1 MNQNSLYDHFLVIRI
16 TMAILE
22 ATASMTGSF
31 VIRDMNARAV
41 SHIEHGMN
49 YEAVQELRR
58 AMGYLSTYLNQELE
72 DATASSSFDSP
83 YHGSTTPNRSDSEL
97 VERHGSGS
105 RTITANASVSSS
117 SIGEA
122 NDRTRSNNRMDQNTV
137 SSPQLQ
143 LQHGPNIYDS
153 TQQDQAPS
161 SINGCRTVSTQASA
175 VASLYYSS
183 ANAEGNGSRGSHMMH
198 EHTVYLPQLRHSHVI
213 YDFAFRLPFSD
224 EAIKSVEFRTQ
235 AIVVLLYNT
244 ALAFHR
250 CGIQSGRSVP
260 LDRAAVSYKSILT
273 MMGPNALQLYPE
285 IVVAVLA
292 ITINLAHIHLELRQ
306 VPEFLSVRA
315 ILRDLMS
322 SMSQDQVSLSDY
334 GFFNL
339 SLFCLDREDVSYAPA
354 A

>member
-1 MNQNSLYDHFLVIRI
+1 MH
-16 TMAILE
+16 
-22 ATASMTGSF
+22 
-31 VIRDMNARAV
+31 
-41 SHIEHGMN
+41 
-49 YEAVQELRR
+49 
-58 AMGYLSTYLNQELE
+58 
-72 DATASSSFDSP
+72 
-83 YHGSTTPNRSDSEL
+83 
-97 VERHGSGS
+97 
-105 RTITANASVSSS
+105 
-117 SIGEA
+117 
-122 NDRTRSNNRMDQNTV
+122 QNTV

-143 LQHGPNIYDS
+143 LQHGPNTYDS
-153 TQQDQAPS
+153 SHQDRAPS
-161 SINGCRTVSTQASA
+161 SINGCRTAA
-175 VASLYYSS
+175 VASLSYSS
-183 ANAEGNGSRGSHMMH
+183 ANEEGTGSRGSHMMH
-198 EHTVYLPQLRHSHVI
+198 EHTVSLPQLRHSHVI

-250 CGIQSGRSVP
+250 HGIQSGRSVP
-260 LDRAAVSYKSILT
+260 LDHAAVSYKSILT
-273 MMGPNALQLYPE
+273 MMGPNASQLYPE

>member
-1 MNQNSLYDHFLVIRI
+1 
-16 TMAILE
+16 
-22 ATASMTGSF
+22 
-31 VIRDMNARAV
+31 
-41 SHIEHGMN
+41 
-49 YEAVQELRR
+49 
-58 AMGYLSTYLNQELE
+58 
-72 DATASSSFDSP
+72 
-83 YHGSTTPNRSDSEL
+83 
-97 VERHGSGS
+97 
-105 RTITANASVSSS
+105 
-117 SIGEA
+117 
-122 NDRTRSNNRMDQNTV
+122 
-137 SSPQLQ
+137 
-143 LQHGPNIYDS
+143 
-153 TQQDQAPS
+153 
-161 SINGCRTVSTQASA
+161 
-175 VASLYYSS
+175 
-183 ANAEGNGSRGSHMMH
+183 
-198 EHTVYLPQLRHSHVI
+198 
-213 YDFAFRLPFSD
+213 
-224 EAIKSVEFRTQ
+224 
-235 AIVVLLYNT
+235 LYNT

>member
-1 MNQNSLYDHFLVIRI
+1 
-16 TMAILE
+16 MAILE

-58 AMGYLSTYLNQELE
+58 AMGYLSTYLNQELQ

-97 VERHGSGS
+97 VETYGSGS
-105 RTITANASVSSS
+105 RTIQANTSVSSS
-117 SIGEA
+117 SI
-122 NDRTRSNNRMDQNTV
+122 S
-137 SSPQLQ
+137 
-143 LQHGPNIYDS
+143 
-153 TQQDQAPS
+153 
-161 SINGCRTVSTQASA
+161 
-175 VASLYYSS
+175 ASLSYSS

-198 EHTVYLPQLRHSHVI
+198 EHTVSLPQLRHSHVI